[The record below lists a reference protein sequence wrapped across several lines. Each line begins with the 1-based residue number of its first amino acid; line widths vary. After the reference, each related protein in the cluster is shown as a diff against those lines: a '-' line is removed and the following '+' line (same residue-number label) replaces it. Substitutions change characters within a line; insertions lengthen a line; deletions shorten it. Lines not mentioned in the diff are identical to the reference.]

1 MPTAMH
7 PWMDPHAEL
16 RLWPHEYSPVYEAF
30 NRIFDCSGH
39 GWANLQ
45 SAHVNLP
52 FASDEEFGRLHSA
65 IRLVLPLVPALAASS
80 PIVDGRVTGTLDT
93 RLDVYRTN
101 TRRIPSVTGRV
112 IPEPAMTRAEYEA
125 RILEPMYRAIAP
137 HDPDGIL
144 RHEWLNARGA
154 IARFDR
160 GAIEIRVIDVQECPL
175 ADVTVAAAVVALV
188 RALVENRDALR
199 AAATIETERL
209 VEMMM
214 QTLAFGE
221 QARIE
226 DREYLALFDD
236 ARPRRWAGDFWSRMV
251 EEWIGSDPA
260 VSATRSTLEHIL
272 NHGPLAR
279 RILHRLDA
287 SSHRAGMHEVY
298 QELCV
303 CLDQG
308 RVFGDGVA

>member
-1 MPTAMH
+1 MNEYGLFEATGVELEYMIVRQDSLDVEPIADVLLHRVAGAYEAEVALGPLAWSNELAMHVLEFKTNGPTVDLPGSVPDFDDHVRRANRLLGELGACLMPTAMH

-160 GAIEIRVIDVQECPL
+160 GAIEIRVIDV
-175 ADVTVAAAVVALV
+175 
-188 RALVENRDALR
+188 
-199 AAATIETERL
+199 
-209 VEMMM
+209 
-214 QTLAFGE
+214 
-221 QARIE
+221 
-226 DREYLALFDD
+226 
-236 ARPRRWAGDFWSRMV
+236 
-251 EEWIGSDPA
+251 
-260 VSATRSTLEHIL
+260 
-272 NHGPLAR
+272 
-279 RILHRLDA
+279 
-287 SSHRAGMHEVY
+287 
-298 QELCV
+298 
-303 CLDQG
+303 
-308 RVFGDGVA
+308 